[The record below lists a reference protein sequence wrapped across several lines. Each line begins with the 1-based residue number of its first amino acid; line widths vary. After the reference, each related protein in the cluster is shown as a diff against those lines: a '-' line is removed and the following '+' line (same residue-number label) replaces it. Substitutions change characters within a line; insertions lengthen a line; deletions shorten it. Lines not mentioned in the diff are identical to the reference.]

1 MIMAIKNSNKFAS
14 FKTRTLN
21 CLEKLK
27 TKKYVNLYTII
38 IFLFSLFM
46 VSPIFFNYFFGDDTT
61 FHAANIAVR
70 GSSLFNT
77 FSKIIPEIGNNFGY
91 GIGIF
96 YPMLPHFLGGLF
108 LNFISIFGLGEYAA
122 LKIIKFIAIF
132 GSGISMYLFASKLF
146 KNKNYGLIAS
156 LFYISS
162 SYFFVD
168 IYSRDALNESFVFI
182 FIPLIFLGIYYLFCE
197 NDRFKFYLSF
207 IIGYVGMMYSH
218 LVVSVWFTLI
228 FILFL
233 LLFIKDI
240 FKKQNLI
247 PLIISAILILIFTS
261 LFTVPLVEHML
272 NGEYVIFNLK
282 QSSLFWTMDLKRFFV
297 QISDITNGENYLYI
311 NFNIIVILLS
321 LVALFKLFT
330 KRVTAYRKKF
340 IVGFLLIV
348 IVSMTLVSNDTIW
361 YYTPDFLNNIQF
373 PWRACTFAVFG
384 ISLFAVEGLDVFYN
398 LFKKKFVPIASIL
411 IIAILLAN
419 VYYNIQNIQIVEAL
433 PYNVNNGMGWDEE
446 YLPIE
451 TKNNMK
457 YFEKRKDDEIKVN
470 KGNAEVEIID
480 NNVPNMEFK
489 VTDIKGQVTLELPR
503 LYYLGYK
510 IVDEDGNEIKHF
522 KNDKG
527 FVSVKIDNNGKY
539 YVSYPG
545 TTAYRVAKVVCI
557 LTTVLCVCVIIFKVK
572 KRGKT
577 KN

>member
-1 MIMAIKNSNKFAS
+1 MISGLKNSNKLAS

-27 TKKYVNLYTII
+27 AKKYVNLYTII
-38 IFLFSLFM
+38 IFLFSFFM
-46 VSPIFFNYFFGDDTT
+46 VSPIFLNYFFGDDTT

-70 GSSLFNT
+70 GSSLFNI
-77 FSKIIPEIGNNFGY
+77 FSKILPEIGNNFGY

-96 YPMLPHFLGGLF
+96 YPMLPHFLGGLI
-108 LNFISIFGLGEYAA
+108 LNFISILGLGEYAT
-122 LKIIKFIAIF
+122 LKIIKFIVIF
-132 GSGISMYLFASKLF
+132 VSGITMYLFASKLF
-146 KNKNYGLIAS
+146 KNKYYGLIAS

-218 LVVSVWFTLI
+218 LVISVWFTLI

-261 LFTVPLVEHML
+261 PFTVPLVEHML
-272 NGEYVIFNLK
+272 NGEYAIFDTKLPVLYWTLDLK
-282 QSSLFWTMDLKRFFV
+282 QFFV
-297 QISDITNGENYLYI
+297 QISDITKNGNYLYI
-311 NFNIIVILLS
+311 NFNIVVILLS

-330 KRVTAYRKKF
+330 KKVPTYRKKF

-398 LFKKKFVPIASIL
+398 LFKKKFVSIASIL
-411 IIAILLAN
+411 IIVILLAN

-557 LTTVLCVCVIIFKVK
+557 LTTVLCIFIIIFKVTK
-572 KRGKT
+572 MHKT

>member
-1 MIMAIKNSNKFAS
+1 MIMALKNSNKFAS

-108 LNFISIFGLGEYAA
+108 LNFISIFGLEEYAA

-197 NDRFKFYLSF
+197 NDRFKFYFSF

-261 LFTVPLVEHML
+261 PFTVPLVEHML

-330 KRVTAYRKKF
+330 KKVPAYRKKF

-348 IVSMTLVSNDTIW
+348 IVSMTLVCNDTIW
-361 YYTPDFLNNIQF
+361 NYTPDFLNNIQF

-411 IIAILLAN
+411 IITILLAN
-419 VYYNIQNIQIVEAL
+419 VYYNIQNIQIVETL
-433 PYNVNNGMGWDEE
+433 SYNVNNGMGWDEE

-457 YFEKRKDDEIKVN
+457 YFEKRKDDEIKIE
-470 KGNAEVEIID
+470 KGNAKVKMID
-480 NNVPNMEFK
+480 NDVPNMEFY
-489 VTDIKGQVTLELPR
+489 VTNVKNTVTFELPR

-510 IVDEDGNEIKHF
+510 IVDENGTEVKYF

-527 FVSVKIDNNGKY
+527 FITIKLDKGGKY

-545 TTAYRVAKVVCI
+545 TLEYQISKMVVVITSIICI
-557 LTTVLCVCVIIFKVK
+557 IIIILK
-572 KRGKT
+572 KEKI
-577 KN
+577 K

>member
-1 MIMAIKNSNKFAS
+1 MISGFKNSNKLAS

-21 CLEKLK
+21 FLEKLM

-77 FSKIIPEIGNNFGY
+77 FSKILPEIGNNFGY

-96 YPMLPHFLGGLF
+96 YPMLPHFLGGLI
-108 LNFISIFGLGEYAA
+108 LNFISIFGLGEYAT
-122 LKIIKFIAIF
+122 LKIIKFIVIF
-132 GSGISMYLFASKLF
+132 VSGITMYLFASKLF

-218 LVVSVWFTLI
+218 LVISVWFTLI

-261 LFTVPLVEHML
+261 PFTVPLVEHML

-330 KRVTAYRKKF
+330 KKVPTYRKKF
-340 IVGFLLIV
+340 IVGLLLIV
-348 IVSMTLVSNDTIW
+348 IVSMILVCNDTIW
-361 YYTPDFLNNIQF
+361 NYTPDFLNNIQF

-398 LFKKKFVPIASIL
+398 LFKKKFVPIASLL
-411 IIAILLAN
+411 IIIILLAN
-419 VYYNIQNIQIVEAL
+419 VYYNIQNIQIVETL
-433 PYNVNNGMGWDEE
+433 SYNVNNGMGWDEE

-457 YFEKRKDDEIKVN
+457 YFEKRKDDEIKIE
-470 KGNAEVEIID
+470 KGNAKVKMID
-480 NNVPNMEFK
+480 NDVPNMEFY
-489 VTDIKGQVTLELPR
+489 VTNVKNTVTFELPR

-510 IVDEDGNEIKHF
+510 IVDEDGNGIKHF

-545 TTAYRVAKVVCI
+545 TTVYRSAKVVCI
-557 LTTVLCVCVIIFKVK
+557 LTTILCIFIIIFKVTK
-572 KRGKT
+572 KHKT